1 MPKIENVV
9 VWGKGRLK
17 PFPAILHCFDQVP
30 KCNLQVCGLIRAGR
44 CGFVGGSVSL
54 RVDIEVS
61 KAHDGPKYVIS
72 HPPSLLQS

>member
-30 KCNLQVCGLIRAGR
+30 KCNLQVCGLIREL
-44 CGFVGGSVSL
+44 VLYS
-54 RVDIEVS
+54 
-61 KAHDGPKYVIS
+61 
-72 HPPSLLQS
+72 QS